1 MNDIDSDIKEA
12 RSDGCGCTGDT
23 KRAGQDP
30 AYRKALWI
38 VVILNIGFG
47 LVELVGG
54 FLANSQAL
62 KADSLDFLG
71 DGSITFVGLLAL
83 AWTER
88 ARAKVALTQGIF
100 LGALGVWVLGMAIWR
115 ALNAVPPEAELM
127 GGIGI
132 AALVVNVTAAL
143 VLARFREGGD
153 AQARAIW
160 LFSRNDAIN
169 NVAVIVAA
177 ALVFWLN
184 SAWPDLIVAAVI
196 ALIFL
201 HSAWEIIRNAR
212 VELKEHGSAS

>member
-1 MNDIDSDIKEA
+1 MSEL
-12 RSDGCGCTGDT
+12 SEEGGCGCQGDT
-23 KRAGQDP
+23 KRASADP

-54 FLANSQAL
+54 FVANSQAL

-83 AWTER
+83 AWAER
-88 ARAKVALTQGIF
+88 TRAKVALTQGIF
-100 LGALGVWVLGMAIWR
+100 LGTLGIWVLAMAVWR

-132 AALVVNVTAAL
+132 AALAVNVIAAL

-177 ALVFWLN
+177 AFVYWLN

-196 ALIFL
+196 AAMFL
-201 HSAWEIIRNAR
+201 HSAWEIIGDAR
-212 VELKEHGSAS
+212 RELHENH